1 MSTSVGLNFRLTAA
15 VENFERSMS
24 EVNKKLGQIDKSSR
38 DTAAGMRVLAAIEIG
53 RTLISG
59 FSAVAN
65 VMRSVASSATEMF
78 DSSRQATDAL
88 GKLATS
94 TGMTHEPLQ
103 VLTRVAD
110 HSGVSATQFG
120 DALQKLSRGLGEAAN
135 GSGTA
140 KRALEQLGIPVSS
153 LIGMAPEQQFMK
165 IAAAL
170 GQIEDPAKRSSI
182 AADLFG
188 RAGTKLVP
196 MFADIEK
203 NVKGTATEMLA
214 LGQVLS
220 GTQIQAVEAMN
231 DRFSDVYRTVT
242 GLRDQIVANIAPA
255 LKAMA
260 DDALALVK
268 AFEYN
273 GETGG
278 QALAGYLTE
287 AFLNGAKVLADWSE
301 WILNGLKDFLAGF
314 SRVIADLLSAFA
326 GIADYLPGVS
336 QETVDGLNGA
346 AASVNGFADT
356 LDGFTLNFSGYVKE
370 AVDSFAKSTNEA
382 ATNTNKFLDGIG
394 KAEQGG
400 VSFADALNDASLVFE
415 KSSQPVEKLAA
426 SSEKVAAVADQTW
439 QPLGRMGETAG
450 GAAGLMADLA
460 KQTANAAS
468 SSSLTADEIAALGR
482 AAQLAADTMPEPPK
496 AMEMTQQKYAELFA
510 ANQEQA
516 DILLGMLEEGS
527 KKAFKQDVI
536 DSYMNAWQQQADSL
550 MQMYLRN
557 GTASKEQLEARM
569 KLEKE
574 LYQSQLEKMSQ
585 HSVWSMRMEEE
596 VRKKALSDYMKSD
609 ALSGSNGIF
618 SEEDPYALPL
628 NEEAGG
634 PLDGLNAELVN
645 QTAKLTQ
652 IETNTAS
659 FQLQPVVLPA

>member
-24 EVNKKLGQIDKSSR
+24 EVNRKLGQIDRSSR
-38 DTAAGMRVLAAIEIG
+38 ETAAGMRVLAAIEIG
-53 RTLISG
+53 RTLLSG

-65 VMRSVASSATEMF
+65 VMSSVASSATEMF
-78 DSSRQATDAL
+78 NSSRQATDAL

-110 HSGVSATQFG
+110 HSGVSTTQFG

-170 GQIEDPAKRSSI
+170 EKIEDPAQKSAL

-188 RAGTKLVP
+188 RAGTKLIP
-196 MFADIEK
+196 MFSDIE
-203 NVKGTATEMLA
+203 NSVRGTAKEMLD
-214 LGQVLS
+214 LGQILS
-220 GTQIQAVEAMN
+220 GTQVKNVEAMN
-231 DRFSDVYRTVT
+231 DRFSDVLRTVS
-242 GLRDQIVANIAPA
+242 GLRDQIVANISPA

-273 GETGG
+273 GSTGG
-278 QALAGYLTE
+278 QALANYLTD
-287 AFLNGAKVLADWSE
+287 AFLNGAKVLADWAE

-336 QETVDGLNGA
+336 QSTVDGLNSA

-356 LDGFTLNFSGYVKE
+356 LDGFTFNFSGYVKD
-370 AVDSFAKSTNEA
+370 AIDSFAQSANEA
-382 ATNTNKFLDGIG
+382 AANTNKFLDGIG
-394 KAEQGG
+394 KAGEGG
-400 VSFADALNDASLVFE
+400 VSFADALSDSSLAFGKASP
-415 KSSQPVEKLAA
+415 SVERLAA
-426 SSEKVAAVADQTW
+426 SSAKAATAAENTW
-439 QPLGRMGETAG
+439 QPLGTLGHKG
-450 GAAGLMADLA
+450 SIAAVMMHDLA
-460 KQTANAAS
+460 IKAANAAGS
-468 SSSLTADEIAALGR
+468 ADLTADEVARLGKAAK
-482 AAQLAADTMPEPPK
+482 LAADEMPEPPK
-496 AMEMTQQKYAELFA
+496 AMEMSQQKYAELFA

-527 KKAFKQDVI
+527 KKTFKQSVV
-536 DSYMNAWQQQADSL
+536 DSYMNKWKQQADNL
-550 MQMYLRN
+550 MQIYIRN
-557 GTASKEQLEARM
+557 GRASKEQLEAQYKFEQDLHRS
-569 KLEKE
+569 KLEG
-574 LYQSQLEKMSQ
+574 MNQ
-585 HSVWSMRMEEE
+585 HSI
-596 VRKKALSDYMKSD
+596 LSKRLETQLRNQLLNDYMKSD

-618 SEEDPYALPL
+618 SDEDPNALPL
-628 NEEAGG
+628 NEDPGG
-634 PLDGLNAELVN
+634 AFDGIETELSG
-645 QTAKLTQ
+645 QTALLDA
-652 IETNTAS
+652 IRANTEN
-659 FQLQPVVLPA
+659 QPIPVVLPA